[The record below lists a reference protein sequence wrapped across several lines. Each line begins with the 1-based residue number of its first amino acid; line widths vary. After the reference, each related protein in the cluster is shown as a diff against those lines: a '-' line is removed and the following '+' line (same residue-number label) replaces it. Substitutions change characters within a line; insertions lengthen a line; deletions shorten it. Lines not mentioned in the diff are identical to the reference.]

1 MIRDDCRAFVYPN
14 GFKFALE
21 DTGAIADACRD
32 FHGGQG
38 CSLYRLQS
46 SWEATPEL
54 VCEAAG
60 DLDGAVEAW
69 EDGLRSITPD
79 WAEGLD
85 RMDQEIASAWQAVED
100 LERWA
105 SGVRDLLED

>member
-1 MIRDDCRAFVYPN
+1 MTRDDCRAFVYPN

-32 FHGGQG
+32 FHGGQW
-38 CSLYRLQS
+38 CPLYRLQS

-54 VCEAAG
+54 VCEAAQA
-60 DLDGAVEAW
+60 LAKAVRAW
-69 EDGLRSITPD
+69 EGGLNPEEVED
-79 WAEGLD
+79 YDEAV
-85 RMDQEIASAWQAVED
+85 QAVED

-105 SGVRDLLED
+105 DGVRDLLED